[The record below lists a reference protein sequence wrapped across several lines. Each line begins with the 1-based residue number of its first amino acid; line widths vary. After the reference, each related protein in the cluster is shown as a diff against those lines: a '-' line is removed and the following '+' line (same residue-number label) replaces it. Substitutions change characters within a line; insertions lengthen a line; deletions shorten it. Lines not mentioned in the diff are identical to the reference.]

1 MRAPS
6 RPCQPYISRRQLLQS
21 GLAAAGAALGSQA
34 DAKSGL
40 AVSVREFGAVSASGR
55 DNTQAIQRAI
65 DHVQARGGGVVLVPG
80 TFECGIILLGD
91 GVTIRGR
98 GGWLVNGRIVIP
110 EARQECRVEHLGIV
124 DRRGDP
130 ATFALEVSGRNCT
143 FDDLALIK
151 DPVAGGY
158 QIYLRQPS
166 SNCRFTGLKLKGS
179 NGVMVTGH
187 GHLFENFE
195 LESTM
200 SDRVGGDDA
209 FAIKAPGHPTAN
221 ITIRNGIVRGFY
233 AIASFGSEIGTE
245 GRPSNYE
252 AFVRNVSVTDVTA
265 DRCGSLA
272 FFKPGAL
279 IYDWRNGLVEGVQL
293 ERLRLIDDRGERFTS
308 GVRMIGGRGAIIR
321 NIVGRQ
327 LEVRAR
333 ARNQGVQPTA
343 AIDLSLLD
351 GGDARF
357 EAIDLQMS
365 FTDPYDGAKH
375 RADAPGYPIDHIARI
390 EKVNPAIGSMDHIS
404 IDVTGRG
411 SRFGGIYIG
420 AGLDDAVTL
429 RRAHLA
435 KVGLHPPASVGGG
448 GIWSESRVQLG
459 DISVDSPVLPRFG
472 GRALG
477 KQ

>member
-1 MRAPS
+1 MS
-6 RPCQPYISRRQLLQS
+6 TLSHSHISRRQVLQS
-21 GLAAAGAALGSQA
+21 GVAAAGTALASQA
-34 DAKSGL
+34 LARPGL
-40 AVSVREFGAVSASGR
+40 AVSIREFGAVSAPGH
-55 DNTQAIQRAI
+55 DNTRAIQQAI
-65 DHVQARGGGVVLVPG
+65 DHVQGRGGGAVLIPD
-80 TFECGIILLGD
+80 TYECGTIIVGD
-91 GVTIRGR
+91 GVTIRGLE
-98 GGWLVNGRIVIP
+98 GWLVNGRIVIQ
-110 EARQECRVEHLGIV
+110 EGRQDCRVEHLGVI
-124 DRRGDP
+124 DRRSDP
-130 ATFALEVSGRNCT
+130 ATFGLDVSGRNCT
-143 FDDLALIK
+143 FTNVTLIK
-151 DPVAGGY
+151 EPIAGGY

-166 SNCRFTGLKLKGS
+166 SNCRFAGLKLKGS
-179 NGVMVTGH
+179 NGIMVTGH
-187 GHLFENFE
+187 DHLFENFE

-209 FAIKAPGHPTAN
+209 FAIKAPGRPTAN

-252 AFVRNVSVTDVTA
+252 AFVRNVSVSDVTA

-279 IYDWRNGLVEGVQL
+279 IYDWRNGLVEDVRL
-293 ERLRLIDDRGERFTS
+293 ERLKLVDARGERFTS
-308 GVRMIGGRGAIIR
+308 GVRMIGGRGAIVR
-321 NIVGRQ
+321 NVVGRQ
-327 LEVRAR
+327 LEIRAR

-343 AIDLSLLD
+343 AIDLSLLE

-357 EAIDLQMS
+357 EAIDLQMI
-365 FTDPYDGAKH
+365 FADPYDGAEH
-375 RADAPGYPIDHIARI
+375 RPGAPGYPVDHIARV
-390 EKVNPAIGSMDHIS
+390 EKVNPALGSMDRIS
-404 IDVTGRG
+404 LDVTGRG

-435 KVGLHPPASVGGG
+435 RVGLHPPASVGGG
-448 GIWSESRVQLG
+448 GIWSESRVRLG